1 LTTRWL
7 EVDEKVTCAYREYTS
22 VAVSGAVGAEM
33 VRSVVGGDGS
43 GRVDLRFARC
53 WSTWPLTVAEDVGEW
68 RHTWSEVNKRPESM
82 AGQREPR
89 DVDEG
94 DKDGDV
100 VDW

>member
-1 LTTRWL
+1 
-7 EVDEKVTCAYREYTS
+7 
-22 VAVSGAVGAEM
+22 
-33 VRSVVGGDGS
+33 
-43 GRVDLRFARC
+43 
-53 WSTWPLTVAEDVGEW
+53 
-68 RHTWSEVNKRPESM
+68 VNKRPESM